1 MRIPF
6 CQSSSVLVLLA
17 LVGLAL
23 PARAQRESEFMTE
36 FRKLMAVHAQPE
48 EMGRLIRKHEDQAIL
63 AAVEICQA
71 IGSESNDLLED
82 EIAALNKAWKKTY
95 NSGFVD
101 HIYSFFSVQ
110 LSGPF
115 KKQRLQLIDRYNI
128 QRKEFDI
135 ASAAKDSGRLTAIG
149 LELNVLGDRFGELG
163 DHYMAAQCYRTYAVC
178 FEDTF
183 NGDKADLKR
192 ACEGWGLFLQ
202 AREKLELQ
210 DKAYADAKVRFE
222 KLEFDGYGDP
232 SKGPEARAAARAAT
246 DTAFA
251 PTPMKGAFQLL
262 PDIEAIQRPNYS
274 ADANFQIWPSVPLG
288 AVDSSATFPT
298 VSGGPS
304 VLRTGANKAS
314 VDVDG
319 DGKGDV
325 EIPLTG
331 KIQPIEI
338 TLGNGEN
345 QRKWGFL
352 ACIGQQR
359 DTYQGFAFNL
369 SPDQNQMGLYVQN
382 AGSLV
387 GTINGVS
394 VRVIDDNFDGLYGSP
409 PKDWAYIGVL
419 EGSFQRDLDSV
430 VVGESKVARP
440 WSKLQKIGEAWF
452 KLEPNETSTDIVAT
466 RIELDTGFLQLDL
479 KGAPATWV
487 VVRGTGNNSDY
498 FFDVANGG
506 TNKVEVPIGSY
517 ELFVGQV
524 LSGKKQQA
532 MKALIL
538 PGSGSRSWKV
548 EKGGTTK
555 VELGAPFGFDFKV
568 AQDEKTLTVQ
578 GKTIAVVG
586 RGGETYQRLWNCVLT
601 PEVNVRKEGAKK
613 GKKEA
618 KLVPVGSQEELQDP
632 DGANNDY
639 GYAWFPLGKPIQK
652 PGEGTFEAQLFEK
665 GHKLFGKIESD
676 WKAN

>member
-1 MRIPF
+1 MRM
-6 CQSSSVLVLLA
+6 SLRSLVPSCLLFA
-17 LVGLAL
+17 GLVAPLS
-23 PARAQRESEFMTE
+23 AQRESEFMTE
-36 FRKLMAVHAQPE
+36 FRKLTAVHAAPE
-48 EMGRLIRKHEDQAIL
+48 ELGKLVKKYEEQAIL
-63 AAVEICQA
+63 AVIEICEA
-71 IGSESNDLLED
+71 IGSGSNDQLEE
-82 EIAALNKAWKKTY
+82 EIAALGKAWKKSHGT
-95 NSGFVD
+95 GFVD
-101 HIYSFFSVQ
+101 NIYNYFSVG

-115 KKQRLQLIDRYNI
+115 KKQRKTLIDRFNI
-128 QRKEFDI
+128 QRKEFDV
-135 ASAAKDSGRLTAIG
+135 ASEAKDTGRLTAIG
-149 LELNVLGDRFGELG
+149 LELRSMGDAFLELG
-163 DHYMAAQCYRTYAVC
+163 DQYMAAQCFRTTAVC
-178 FEDTF
+178 FEDTL

-192 ACEGWGLFLQ
+192 ACEAWGLYLA
-202 AREKLELQ
+202 ARERIELK
-210 DKAYADAKVRFE
+210 DKAYDQIKVRFDQ
-222 KLEFDGYGDP
+222 LEYDGYGDP
-232 SKGPEARAAARAAT
+232 AKGPEARAAARAAT

-262 PDIEAIQRPNYS
+262 TDIEAIQRPNYS
-274 ADANFQIWPSVPLG
+274 ADSNFQIWPTVPLG
-288 AVDSSATFPT
+288 AVDSTATFPT
-298 VSGGPS
+298 VERGPT
-304 VLRTGANKAS
+304 VIRTGANKAT
-314 VDVDG
+314 VDMDG

-331 KIQPIEI
+331 KIQPLEI
-338 TLGNGEN
+338 TIGSGDS

-359 DTYQGFAFNL
+359 DMYQGFAFNL
-369 SPDQNQMGLYVQN
+369 GPDQNQMQIYVQN
-382 AGSLV
+382 AGSLT
-387 GTINGVS
+387 GTINGVP

-409 PKDWAYIGVL
+409 PKDWAYIGVI
-419 EGSFQRDLDSV
+419 EGSFQKDVDSIV
-430 VVGESKVARP
+430 IGESKVARP
-440 WSKLQKIGEAWF
+440 WSKLTKIGEAWF
-452 KLEPNETSTDIVAT
+452 KLEPNETATDIVAT
-466 RIELDTGFLQLDL
+466 RIEIDTGFLQLDL
-479 KGAPATWV
+479 KGAPATWII
-487 VVRGTGNNSDY
+487 VRGTGNNSDY

-517 ELFVGQV
+517 ELYVGQV
-524 LSGKKQQA
+524 ASGKKQQT
-532 MKALIL
+532 MKALVL
-538 PGSGSRSWKV
+538 PGAGSRSWKV

-568 AQDEKTLTVQ
+568 SQDETTLTVE
-578 GKTIAVVG
+578 GKSICVVG

-639 GYAWFPLGKPIQK
+639 GYAWFPLNKPIKK